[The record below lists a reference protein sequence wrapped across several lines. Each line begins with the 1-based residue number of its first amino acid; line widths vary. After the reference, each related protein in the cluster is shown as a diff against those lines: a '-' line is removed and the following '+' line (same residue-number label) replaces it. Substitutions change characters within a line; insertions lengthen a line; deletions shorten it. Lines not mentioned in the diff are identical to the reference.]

1 MSTDSTSIPLTGPSS
16 DVSDGKS
23 EVPSEN
29 AAATLAEP
37 VDLTVAEHGP
47 YFIVGEKSTRGN
59 QFALA
64 AKFAETEQVRFAE
77 DTGEFVRY
85 NPNSGCWE
93 AQRTAT
99 VKARLAEFV
108 KQRADTDGASAF
120 LPNRTNAFLGSVL
133 ELLKG
138 FSLAGGT
145 AGTGLIHVG
154 NGMLDLTTVPAT
166 LKPFDPAYS
175 SRQRCEIHY
184 DASSTCPRFEKELLG
199 PSLSASDIGLLQRF
213 LGSTFL
219 GHNAAQRFLILQGGA
234 ALGKSTLMTIVERIL
249 GVANVAHLRTEHLPG
264 RFETHAYLGKKLL
277 TAKDVPP
284 DFLSRRG
291 AQMIKALVGDD
302 LIEAEAKF
310 GGKTRLRGNFTI
322 VVTSNSRL
330 TVPLQDDELAW
341 RRRLLVVRFE
351 GQPAPK
357 RVANFA
363 DVLLKEEAS
372 GILTWLIAG
381 AQNHLRELEATGD
394 YALTTEQ
401 KGRIDDLLRESRSV
415 EIFVAE
421 NIRAQRKAD
430 VSVEDLKQAYFDF
443 CSARGWAGVGTRQ
456 FESALGDLMQ
466 RHHRVVRR
474 NDILRDDKCVRGFRH
489 VSIRP

>member
-1 MSTDSTSIPLTGPSS
+1 MNNHPVGPGKKIPDG
-16 DVSDGKS
+16 SDGQS
-23 EVPSEN
+23 EVPPEN
-29 AAATLAEP
+29 AATTP
-37 VDLTVAEHGP
+37 PQPIDPIVAEHGP
-47 YFIVGEKSTRGN
+47 YFIAGEKSIRGN

-64 AKFAETEQVRFAE
+64 AKFAEIEQVRFAE
-77 DTGEFVRY
+77 DTSEFVRY
-85 NPNSGCWE
+85 NPTTGCWE

-99 VKARLAEFV
+99 VKARLAQFV

-138 FSLAGGT
+138 FALADGT
-145 AGTGLIHVG
+145 TATHLVHVG
-154 NGMLDLTTVPAT
+154 NGMLDLDTVPAT

-175 SRQRCEIHY
+175 SRQRCETDY
-184 DASSTCPRFEKELLG
+184 DAEATCPRFEKELIG
-199 PSLSASDIGLLQRF
+199 PTLDASDIDLLQRF
-213 LGSTFL
+213 LGTTFF
-219 GHNAAQRFLILQGGA
+219 GRNAAQRFLILQGGA

-249 GVANVAHLRTEHLPG
+249 GLANVAHLRTDHLAG
-264 RFETHAYLGKKLL
+264 RFETHAFLGKKLL
-277 TAKDVPP
+277 TAKDVPA
-284 DFLSRRG
+284 DFLNRRG

-330 TVPLQDDELAW
+330 TVTLQDDEPAW

-415 EIFVAE
+415 EIFVQE

-430 VSVEDLKQAYFDF
+430 VSVEELKQSYFDF
-443 CSARGWAGVGTRQ
+443 CAARGWAAVGTRQ
-456 FESALGDLMQ
+456 FEGSLADLMQ

-474 NDILRDDKCVRGFRH
+474 NDILRDDKSVRGFRH
-489 VSIRP
+489 VAIRP